1 METWIFW
8 SFKWFLIFLHFFH
21 LQPEGDLLWY
31 RRSHVC
37 QQLLALVLTHSL
49 PALYNP
55 RSELCAE
62 SSNPG
67 MNIWASLPSVVNL
80 GVFVSSRVV
89 RSYKMPITSSKRWQT
104 SAPPPSSC
112 STARPP
118 ATWHRASGT
127 TRRECCRRPWT
138 RCLLVFPG
146 RYLFSWGNRVKQ
158 QGLSVVNLVKI
169 PLYWC
174 ISLRVVAV
182 RPALS
187 SALPF
192 LVKWALSLGRGRWG
206 SWRVCSC
213 FQDSG
218 HPETLIN
225 FVVLSQH
232 LGKPPEV
239 RLLPLD
245 SCPCVFLVVTWSFA
259 VWCVLIRIG
268 IDKRE

>member
-31 RRSHVC
+31 RRLHVC

-67 MNIWASLPSVVNL
+67 MNVWASLPSVVNL
-80 GVFVSSRVV
+80 WVFVSSRVV

-192 LVKWALSLGRGRWG
+192 LVKWALSLGRGRSG
-206 SWRVCSC
+206 SWRV
-213 FQDSG
+213 FLFSG
-218 HPETLIN
+218 QRPPWDPHQLRCP
-225 FVVLSQH
+225 VAA
-232 LGKPPEV
+232 LGQTARGEAASIGLMSLCVPSGNLELCN
-239 RLLPLD
+239 LL
-245 SCPCVFLVVTWSFA
+245 CPY
-259 VWCVLIRIG
+259 
-268 IDKRE
+268 